1 MPSTTRVPR
10 RLTLAAVAAATVL
23 TTVSGCSSSGGGS
36 AAAAPSASGPA
47 KGTITWYANQFGPT
61 GTDVRK
67 TLIAAFEK
75 ADPGITVKL
84 EQAPSDSDTYR
95 STLTTQI
102 SGGSSSFDV
111 YNGDVVWP
119 AQFGKAGLALPLTK
133 YLPASYWA
141 TFSPGLV
148 NSVTYQGQAMA
159 APLFTDNAFL
169 FYRKDLL
176 AEAHLPV
183 PTTWEQL
190 QSEAAQLQKQGLVKY
205 GFAAQFDSY
214 EGLTCDFTEFDADAG
229 GQSVNSAGT
238 KSTIDSPA
246 AVKAL
251 SYMRGLI
258 TSGVAPAA
266 ITTFQEQQSE
276 SLFTSGQVAF
286 LRNWTYAY
294 ADSSSPASSKIVGK
308 VGIANLPTFAG
319 QSGPG
324 YSVTGGWNLYV
335 NPHSKNIAADIAFVK
350 WMTGTQ
356 AQTIIAE
363 QGGEI
368 PTDAAVLAA
377 PAVQAAN
384 PAYPIAAKN
393 KLQARPS
400 NVAAYAQVSQGIYS
414 NVNAALSGTV
424 SPQSALAAADKTIS
438 QSLGNGGL

>member
-1 MPSTTRVPR
+1 MRQR
-10 RLTLAAVAAATVL
+10 RPLLLVATAVATLAAASLSA
-23 TTVSGCSSSGGGS
+23 CSSSSTTAS
-36 AAAAPSASGPA
+36 ASPSATGPA

-67 TLIAAFEK
+67 TLITAFEQ
-75 ADPGITVKL
+75 ANPGITVKL

-111 YNGDVVWP
+111 YNGDVTWP
-119 AQFGKAGLALPLTK
+119 AQFGKAGLALPLNS
-133 YLPASYWA
+133 YLPASYWSG
-141 TFSPGLV
+141 FSNGLV
-148 NSVTYQGQAMA
+148 SSVTYQGKIMA

-176 AEAHLPV
+176 AKAHLPV

-190 QSEAAQLQKQGLVKY
+190 QSEAETLQRQGLVKY
-205 GFAAQFDSY
+205 GFAGQFDSY
-214 EGLTCDFTEFDADAG
+214 EGLTCDFTEFEADAG
-229 GQSVNSAGT
+229 GQSVNSGGT
-238 KSTIDSPA
+238 ASTIDSA
-246 AVKAL
+246 ASVKAL

-258 TSGVAPAA
+258 TSGVAPSA

-294 ADSSSPASSKIVGK
+294 ADSNSPASSKIVGK
-308 VGIANLPTFAG
+308 VGITNLPTFAG
-319 QSGPG
+319 QTAPG
-324 YSVTGGWNLYV
+324 YSATGGWNLYV
-335 NPHSKNIAADIAFVK
+335 NPHSKNLAADIAFVK
-350 WMTGTQ
+350 WMTGVQ
-356 AQTIIAE
+356 AQTIIGA

-368 PTDAAVLAA
+368 PSNAAALASST
-377 PAVQAAN
+377 VQNSN
-384 PAYPIAAKN
+384 PAFPVAAKN

-414 NVNAALSGTV
+414 NVNAALSGSTT
-424 SPQSALAAADKTIS
+424 PQSAVSAADKAIGS
-438 QSLGNGGL
+438 ALDNSGL